1 MSKIKIDKIKLQD
14 LSKDEQRKING
25 GEANNENG
33 TITVTVVSVV
43 AIKTIADPTNGVT
56 CYSKC
61 ECLTANPGHQD
72 SCGLCTTKYRCE

>member
-25 GEANNENG
+25 GEANQEQG
-33 TITVTVVSVV
+33 TITVSVTIV
-43 AIKTIADPTNGVT
+43 AIKTIAEATKGVT

-72 SCGLCTTKYRCE
+72 SCGLCTTNYHC